1 MSNELWF
8 YLAGAYLLGSVPFGL
23 IIYRIKEGGDIR
35 EKGSGNIGAS
45 NIFRLVGLKLGI
57 LTLLL
62 DMAKGIIPLLV
73 ARHNL
78 DSPSLVFLVG
88 AAAVFGHMFPL
99 YLLFRGGKGVATFLG
114 VTGVFFYPAFGVF
127 LGLFFAVVYFTRLIS
142 LASLTAVAGVFF
154 LFLFTQHVWISM
166 AAFLLALLIVYR
178 HRGNI
183 HRLLKGEEHR
193 IGQKKG

>member
-1 MSNELWF
+1 LSEQLLF
-8 YLAGAYLLGSVPFGL
+8 FLAGAYLLGSIPFAL
-23 IIYRIKEGGDIR
+23 IIYYITDSRDIR
-35 EKGSGNIGAS
+35 REGSGNIGAT
-45 NIFRLVGLKLGI
+45 NIFRLKGLKLGI
-57 LTLLL
+57 LTLLV
-62 DMAKGIIPLLV
+62 DMAKGIVPLLV

-78 DSPSLVFLVG
+78 DSPNLVFLVG

-127 LGLFFAVVYFTRLIS
+127 LALFFAVVYFSRLIS

-154 LFLFTQHVWISM
+154 LFLFTQHVWISLVT
-166 AAFLLALLIVYR
+166 FLLGLLIVYR
-178 HRGNI
+178 HRENI
-183 HRLLKGEEHR
+183 DRLLKGEEHR